1 MYPTRY
7 SQPTVLSGKTRA
19 EVKAELAEALRT
31 GEMLDGG
38 DSGLKLNEIIPG
50 AYPRAV
56 APIYAN
62 APAGVARVA
71 TH

>member
-1 MYPTRY
+1 M
-7 SQPTVLSGKTRA
+7 
-19 EVKAELAEALRT
+19 AEALRT
-31 GEMLDGG
+31 GEMLAGG
-38 DSGLKLNEIIPG
+38 DSGLKLNEINPG